1 MNEQFYL
8 VLPSKSSLNI
18 FQENKISLYTVQL
31 PYLLELDITKGE
43 VAVSEIQFPIYFV
56 IIKQYLSLSR
66 DDLNYLYSNVK
77 GENEELKK
85 IRNTA
90 WKQDYVYQ
98 ESIEILPS
106 IFENTEQ
113 ILSQLWNP

>member
-43 VAVSEIQFPIYFV
+43 VAVSEI
-56 IIKQYLSLSR
+56 
-66 DDLNYLYSNVK
+66 
-77 GENEELKK
+77 
-85 IRNTA
+85 
-90 WKQDYVYQ
+90 
-98 ESIEILPS
+98 
-106 IFENTEQ
+106 
-113 ILSQLWNP
+113 